1 MQQPAV
7 KLSHIK
13 VFDKLPQAVCQTLM
27 KQARYFQLQ
36 PDEFLFHQG
45 DVWPHVVFVAAGEL
59 RWAMLSMSSREH
71 VLFMVRPDEAF
82 WAHSFFD
89 DQPMPASLM
98 ATKKTEL
105 YVWPRDII
113 LPVLFEY
120 PEAMWQITKI
130 QVETMRRAREVIYGL
145 AFRPVA
151 TRLANL
157 LLESFDEPGRTAV
170 ERDLTLSDIAA
181 IVASSPEVVCRLLH
195 QFQAD
200 GILEVTRAYITLHN
214 RDALVQMVET
224 T

>member
-1 MQQPAV
+1 MKQPAT
-7 KLSHIK
+7 KLSQIK
-13 VFDKLPQAVCQTLM
+13 VFDKLPQTVCQTLIE
-27 KQARYFQLQ
+27 QARYYQLQ

-45 DVWPHVVFVAAGEL
+45 DVWPHVVFLASGEL
-59 RWAMLSMSSREH
+59 RWAMLSVSSREH
-71 VLFMVRPDEAF
+71 VLFMVRPDEVF

-98 ATKKTEL
+98 AAKKAEV

-113 LPVLFEY
+113 LPVLFKH

-145 AFRPVA
+145 VFRPVA
-151 TRLANL
+151 ARLADL
-157 LLESFDEPGRTAV
+157 LLNSFYEQGGTAV

-200 GILEVTRAYITLHN
+200 GILEVTRAHITLHD
-214 RDALVQMVET
+214 RDALTHMVEAA
-224 T
+224 

>member
-1 MQQPAV
+1 MQQLATR
-7 KLSHIK
+7 LSQIK

-27 KQARYFQLQ
+27 EQARCSRLQ

-45 DVWPHVVFVAAGEL
+45 DVWPHVVFVASGEL
-59 RWAMLSMSSREH
+59 RWAMLSVSSREH
-71 VLFMVRPDEAF
+71 VLFMVRPDDVF

-98 ATKKTEL
+98 ATKKTKV

-113 LPVLFEY
+113 LPILFDY

-145 AFRPVA
+145 AFQPVA

-157 LLESFDEPGRTAV
+157 LLESFHTQGGTAV

-200 GILEVTRAYITLHN
+200 GILEVTRAHITLHN
-214 RDALVQMVET
+214 RDALVQMVEAA
-224 T
+224 

>member
-1 MQQPAV
+1 MPQSVAR
-7 KLSHIK
+7 LSQIK

-27 KQARYFQLQ
+27 EQARYSQLQ
-36 PDEFLFHQG
+36 SDEFLFHQG
-45 DVWPHVVFVAAGEL
+45 DVWPHVVFVASGEL
-59 RWAMLSMSSREH
+59 RWALLSVSSREH
-71 VLFMVRPDEAF
+71 VLFMVRPDEVF

-89 DQPMPASLM
+89 DLAMPASLM
-98 ATKKTEL
+98 ATRKTEV
-105 YVWPRDII
+105 YVWSRDTL
-113 LPVLFEY
+113 LPVLFKY

-151 TRLANL
+151 TRLADL
-157 LLESFDEPGRTAV
+157 LLNSFHDQGETVV

-181 IVASSPEVVCRLLH
+181 IVASSPEVVCRLLQ

-200 GILEVTRAYITLHN
+200 GILEVTRAHITLHD
-214 RDALVQMVET
+214 RDALVQMIET

>member
-1 MQQPAV
+1 MQQSAMR
-7 KLSHIK
+7 LSQIK
-13 VFDKLPQAVCQTLM
+13 GFDKLPPAVCQTLM
-27 KQARYFQLQ
+27 EQARYFRLQ

-45 DVWPHVVFVAAGEL
+45 DVWPYVVFVASGEL
-59 RWAMLSMSSREH
+59 RWALLSVSSREH
-71 VLFMVRPDEAF
+71 VLFMVRPDEVF

-98 ATKKTEL
+98 ATRKTEL
-105 YVWPRDII
+105 YVWSRDII

-120 PEAMWQITKI
+120 PEAMWQVTKI
-130 QVETMRRAREVIYGL
+130 QVETMRRAREIVYGL

-151 TRLANL
+151 TRLANV
-157 LLESFDEPGRTAV
+157 LLESFYAPGRTAV

-200 GILEVTRAYITLHN
+200 GILEVTRAHITLHD
-214 RDALVQMVET
+214 RDALTHMVEAA
-224 T
+224 